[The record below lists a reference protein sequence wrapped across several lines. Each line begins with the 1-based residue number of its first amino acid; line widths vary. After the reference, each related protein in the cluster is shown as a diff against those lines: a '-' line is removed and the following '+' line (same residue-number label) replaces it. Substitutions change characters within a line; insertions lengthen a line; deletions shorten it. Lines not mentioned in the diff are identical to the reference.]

1 MKKKILLS
9 ILLILVIIL
18 GSALFYIF
26 MENNEEDNTVFVVPN
41 LLKPY
46 IRIQKNTE
54 KSSTQLTLNGNN
66 KEMYYYFD
74 IYNYDDTTD
83 EYNQIE
89 LLPYV
94 KLEVQ
99 NDNNI
104 QNLVSINLYYIK
116 ELDKGFS
123 SGNFEE
129 ITNKGEVG
137 TNFENYYECKKL
149 NVYNN
154 ENPNENIS
162 HYVAKITLNN
172 ENQEYIDLSQ
182 NLAQK
187 FEIVL
192 GYKQY

>member
-9 ILLILVIIL
+9 ILLILVIVL
-18 GSALFYIF
+18 GSTLFYIF
-26 MENNEEDNTVFVVPN
+26 MEKNEEDNTVFVVPN

-46 IRIQKNTE
+46 IRIQKNIE
-54 KSSTQLTLNGNN
+54 KSSTELTLNGNN

-74 IYNYDDTTD
+74 IYNYDEIAN

-94 KLEVQ
+94 KLDVQ

-104 QNLVSINLYYIK
+104 QNLVTMNLYYIK
-116 ELDKGFS
+116 DLEKGFS
-123 SGNFEE
+123 SGNYEE
-129 ITNKGEVG
+129 ITKKGDIG
-137 TNFENYYECKKL
+137 TKFENYYECKKL
-149 NVYNN
+149 DVYDSENLSENV
-154 ENPNENIS
+154 S

-182 NLAQK
+182 NLSQK
-187 FEIVL
+187 FEIIL

>member
-9 ILLILVIIL
+9 ILLILVIVL

-26 MENNEEDNTVFVVPN
+26 MEKNEEDNTVFVVPN

-46 IRIQKNTE
+46 IRIQKNIE
-54 KSSTQLTLNGNN
+54 KSSTELTLNGNN

-74 IYNYDDTTD
+74 IYNYDEIEN
-83 EYNQIE
+83 EYNQIN

-94 KLEVQ
+94 KLNVQ
-99 NDNNI
+99 NDANI
-104 QNLVSINLYYIK
+104 QNLVTINLYYIK
-116 ELDKGFS
+116 DLDKGFS
-123 SGNFEE
+123 TGNFEE
-129 ITNKGEVG
+129 IVNKGEVG

-149 NVYNN
+149 NVYNKDSQN
-154 ENPNENIS
+154 DNIA

-172 ENQEYIDLSQ
+172 ENQEYIDLTQ

>member
-18 GSALFYIF
+18 GSALFYVF
-26 MENNEEDNTVFVVPN
+26 MEKNEEDSTVFVVPN

-54 KSSTQLTLNGNN
+54 MSSTELTLNGNN

-74 IYNYDDTTD
+74 IYNYDDTTS

-94 KLEVQ
+94 KLDVQ
-99 NDNNI
+99 NDSNI
-104 QNLVSINLYYIK
+104 QNLVTINLYHVK
-116 ELDKGFS
+116 DLNKGFS
-123 SGNFEE
+123 SENLEE
-129 ITNKGEVG
+129 ITTKGEVG

-149 NVYNN
+149 NVYNK
-154 ENPNENIS
+154 ENATENIS

-172 ENQEYIDLSQ
+172 ENQEYIDLTQ

-187 FEIVL
+187 FEMVL
-192 GYKQY
+192 GYKKY

>member
-1 MKKKILLS
+1 MKKKFLLS
-9 ILLILVIIL
+9 ILFILVIIL
-18 GSALFYIF
+18 GSTLFYFF
-26 MENNEEDNTVFVVPN
+26 MEKNEEDNTIFVVPN
-41 LLKPY
+41 ILKPY
-46 IRIQKNTE
+46 IKIQKNVE
-54 KSSTQLTLNGNN
+54 KSSTELTLNGNN

-74 IYNYDDTTD
+74 IYNYDEIAN

-94 KLEVQ
+94 KLDVQ

-104 QNLVSINLYYIK
+104 QNLVTINLYYIK
-116 ELDKGFS
+116 DLERGFS
-123 SGNFEE
+123 TGNFEE
-129 ITNKGEVG
+129 ITTKGEVG

-149 NVYNN
+149 SVYNN
-154 ENPNENIS
+154 ENPSENIS

-172 ENQEYIDLSQ
+172 ENQEYIELSQ

>member
-1 MKKKILLS
+1 MKLKK

-18 GSALFYIF
+18 GSALFYVYI
-26 MENNEEDNTVFVVPN
+26 ENNEEDNTVFVVPN
-41 LLKPY
+41 VLKPY

-54 KSSTQLTLNGNN
+54 KSSTELILNGNN

-74 IYNYDDTTD
+74 IYNYDDSIG

-94 KLEVQ
+94 KLAVQ

-104 QNLVSINLYYIK
+104 QNLVTINLYHIK
-116 ELDKGFS
+116 DLNQGFS
-123 SGNFEE
+123 TGNFEE
-129 ITNKGEVG
+129 ITTKGEVG

-149 NVYNN
+149 NVYNK
-154 ENPNENIS
+154 ENSNENIA

-192 GYKQY
+192 GYKQYQK